1 MRQLFF
7 DLDGTLI
14 DPRAGFVAS
23 LSHALRELSVPV
35 PPADA
40 LARYIGPPLEQTLRE
55 LLGAGGDVP
64 RAIALYDQRYA
75 AQGIFESTLYPG
87 VAAGLA
93 ELSSAGFTLRV
104 LTSKR
109 HDFALEVVA
118 HHGLSSFVSEVR
130 GFERS
135 GSTGD
140 KGSLLKSALE
150 GAAIAPGDCWMIGDR
165 SFDVLAARQ
174 NGVRAIGVAWG
185 YGSRN
190 ELVQAGAEVVVG
202 DMAEL
207 VSVLRALGADAPM

>member
-1 MRQLFF
+1 VRQLFF

-40 LARYIGPPLEQTLRE
+40 LARYIGPPLEHTLRE
-55 LLGAGGDVP
+55 LLGPGGDVR
-64 RAIALYDQRYA
+64 RAVALYDERYA
-75 AQGIFESTLYPG
+75 AQGIFESAVYPG

-93 ELSSAGFTLRV
+93 ELTSAGFTIRV

-118 HHGLSSFVSEVR
+118 HHGLSSWVSEVR
-130 GFERS
+130 GFETS
-135 GSTGD
+135 GSISD
-140 KGSLLKSALE
+140 KASLLKSALE
-150 GAAIAPGDCWMIGDR
+150 AAALAPGDCWMIGDR
-165 SFDVLAARQ
+165 SFDVLAARE

-185 YGSRN
+185 YGSRS
-190 ELVQAGAEVVVG
+190 ELEQAGAEVVVG

-207 VSVLRALGADAPM
+207 MRVLAASGC